1 MRVKNHQKLATV
13 RVDTARGKKSQPWTD
28 TPEVLTLG
36 LFNKT
41 FKETL
46 SQIFGLH
53 FFPQKTP
60 LSPLTENLNYFLT
73 RIFIPPC
80 QLHETLEYT
89 YSTTALWCQQRQKVI
104 YDFLMVSYTVKKANG
119 NSVNIH

>member
-1 MRVKNHQKLATV
+1 MGASMRSTVRKAARLAVYELIMMRVKNHQKLATV

-53 FFPQKTP
+53 FFPQKKLP
-60 LSPLTENLNYFLT
+60 LAP
-73 RIFIPPC
+73 
-80 QLHETLEYT
+80 
-89 YSTTALWCQQRQKVI
+89 
-104 YDFLMVSYTVKKANG
+104 
-119 NSVNIH
+119 